1 MRTMRRHPLAPA
13 PAPAFLLAL
22 ALSAAPVAAA
32 PASFADLADLAT
44 TAPVIV
50 RADIDKAEKLK
61 PDEAGAAPA
70 GLQRQL
76 MSARVTAALK
86 APSIVPQQL
95 QYIWDGPTDA
105 RGKAVSMKGQPVLLF
120 LRPAAGRPDQLQ
132 LVGARAQLPLTPE
145 AEADTRAL
153 LAEIARGDVPVVTG
167 IGSAFRVPGA
177 VPGEA
182 ESQFFLTTQS
192 GKPISLVLLTR
203 PGQTQSLVVAT
214 GDVIDDAAKPVPP
227 RTLLWYRLACFLPAQ
242 LPQAAASADH
252 DAVAAD
258 YASVLKLLGPCLRS
272 AG

>member
-1 MRTMRRHPLAPA
+1 MRTMRRHP

-50 RADIDKAEKLK
+50 RADIEKAEKLK

-76 MSARVTAALK
+76 MTARVTAALK

-105 RGKAVSMKGQPVLLF
+105 RGKPVSVKGQPMLLF

-132 LVGARAQLPLTPE
+132 LVGARAQLPLTAE
-145 AEADTRAL
+145 AESDTRAL
-153 LAEIARGDVPVVTG
+153 LTEVARGDVPVVTG

-182 ESQFFLTTQS
+182 ESQFFLTTAN
-192 GKPISLVLLTR
+192 GKPISLALLTR
-203 PGQTQSLVVAT
+203 PGQAQSLVVAT
-214 GDVIDDAAKPVPP
+214 GDVIDDAARPVPP
-227 RTLLWYRLACFLPAQ
+227 RSLLWYRLACFLPAT
-242 LPQAAASADH
+242 LPPAAASSDF
-252 DAVAAD
+252 DTVAAD
-258 YASVLKLLGPCLRS
+258 YADALKLIGRCERS
-272 AG
+272 LP

>member
-1 MRTMRRHPLAPA
+1 MCAV
-13 PAPAFLLAL
+13 LLL
-22 ALSAAPVAAA
+22 VAAPVAAA
-32 PASFADLADLAT
+32 APTFADLADLAT
-44 TAPVIV
+44 AAPVIV
-50 RADIDKAEKLK
+50 RADIEKAEKLK
-61 PDEAGAAPA
+61 PDEAGAAPT

-76 MSARVTAALK
+76 MTARVTAALK
-86 APSIVPQQL
+86 APATVPPQL
-95 QYIWDGPTDA
+95 HYIWDGPTDA
-105 RGKAVSMKGQPVLLF
+105 RGKVVSVKGQPMLLF

-132 LVGARAQLPLTPE
+132 LVGARAQLPLTAE
-145 AEADTRAL
+145 AEADTRSL
-153 LAEIARGDVPVVTG
+153 LGEMARGDVPVVTG

-203 PGQTQSLVVAT
+203 PGQAQSLVVAT
-214 GDVIDDAAKPVPP
+214 GDVIDDAARPVQP

-242 LPQAAASADH
+242 LPETAASADR

-258 YASVLKLLGPCLRS
+258 YASVLKLLGPCRRS